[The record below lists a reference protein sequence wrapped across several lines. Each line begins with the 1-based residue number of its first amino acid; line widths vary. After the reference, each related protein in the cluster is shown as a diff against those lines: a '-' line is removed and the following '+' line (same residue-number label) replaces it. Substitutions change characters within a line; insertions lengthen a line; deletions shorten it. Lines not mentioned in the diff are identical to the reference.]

1 MLLNT
6 FAHINLDELTLHTKS
21 EYINSPD
28 MKPQKN
34 LPDLSKHKI
43 TLHAKRKDALAYLQ
57 THYQINSFDE
67 LTDPSD
73 EVDGFPVG
81 EIKGTLPSDKFKRI
95 FLGEG
100 EEGVQKAWDFINTF
114 KVN

>member
-21 EYINSPD
+21 EYINSPE

-43 TLHAKRKDALAYLQ
+43 TLQAK
-57 THYQINSFDE
+57 
-67 LTDPSD
+67 
-73 EVDGFPVG
+73 
-81 EIKGTLPSDKFKRI
+81 
-95 FLGEG
+95 
-100 EEGVQKAWDFINTF
+100 
-114 KVN
+114 